1 MAKLSRVNG
10 VEGNSKMHR
19 LSIVAIAASAS
30 MLALAGC
37 VPQGAQTAGWT
48 PIPRPASV
56 DPTPSGI
63 AYICDGRKQVSVVD
77 ARNRASVTLDS
88 RTWRVEFQ
96 PQDQGF
102 RYIDTAVEWS
112 GRDDLAALR
121 ETGAGAKPPLAYN
134 CRPVK
139 RLT

>member
-1 MAKLSRVNG
+1 MCLEDLVLLVFG
-10 VEGNSKMHR
+10 PQ
-19 LSIVAIAASAS
+19 SAT
-30 MLALAGC
+30 ALGRIR
-37 VPQGAQTAGWT
+37 QLTAQTPLKA
-48 PIPRPASV
+48 V
-56 DPTPSGI
+56 
-63 AYICDGRKQVSVVD
+63 QVLSPGE
-77 ARNRASVTLDS
+77 RAQCLEHLGGGLEPLGSILLQ
-88 RTWRVEFQ
+88 E